1 MDSYF
6 VIKLRLKK
14 LLSYSVIFISL
25 LILNLLPTSDFR
37 YKFLTRVLITQLLR
51 NGLGFITLFI
61 SMFISFQALFQMES
75 SAL

>member
-1 MDSYF
+1 MFSNYPIFLNNFYVLERLGGMDSYF

-37 YKFLTRVLITQLLR
+37 YKFLTL
-51 NGLGFITLFI
+51 
-61 SMFISFQALFQMES
+61 EY
-75 SAL
+75 